1 MFIQK
6 QHDSNNYGIMLF
18 FLIKEIIDVFKIAR
32 AAKQNPQKLRTPAG
46 LIRPIAPASPLTIG
60 AAKTAPRLIPIRITD
75 VVGVPTFLGATYAT
89 RRKAWGKTQPK
100 KTPVF
105 RSESFRG
112 ISMAVPLS
120 GLWLSINTQLIF
132 SGRATKYL
140 SASLMAKPA
149 KVSHDFSIA
158 LRHFL
163 SFLL

>member
-75 VVGVPTFLGATYAT
+75 VVGVPTFLGPTYAM

-100 KTPVF
+100 KTPAF
-105 RSESFRG
+105 RSESFRV

-120 GLWLSINTQLIF
+120 GLWLSIN
-132 SGRATKYL
+132 
-140 SASLMAKPA
+140 M
-149 KVSHDFSIA
+149 
-158 LRHFL
+158 
-163 SFLL
+163 

>member
-1 MFIQK
+1 
-6 QHDSNNYGIMLF
+6 LF
-18 FLIKEIIDVFKIAR
+18 FLKEIIDVFKIAR

-60 AAKTAPRLIPIRITD
+60 VAKAGPRLNLIRITD

-100 KTPVF
+100 KTPAKASAV
-105 RSESFRG
+105 
-112 ISMAVPLS
+112 ISMTVLLS
-120 GLWLSINTQLIF
+120 GLCLSINTQLIF
-132 SGRATKYL
+132 SGSATKYL
-140 SASLMAKPA
+140 IASLMGKPA

>member
-1 MFIQK
+1 MYSK
-6 QHDSNNYGIMLF
+6 MT
-18 FLIKEIIDVFKIAR
+18 R
-32 AAKQNPQKLRTPAG
+32 AEKTKLQKLRT
-46 LIRPIAPASPLTIG
+46 LTEFVSPLAIG
-60 AAKTAPRLIPIRITD
+60 VTKAGPRLKLIRITD
-75 VVGVPTFLGATYAT
+75 VVGISLFLGATYAT
-89 RRKAWGKTQPK
+89 RRKAWGKSQPK

>member
-1 MFIQK
+1 MY
-6 QHDSNNYGIMLF
+6 S
-18 FLIKEIIDVFKIAR
+18 KIAR
-32 AAKQNPQKLRTPAG
+32 AAKPKPQKLRTQIE
-46 LIRPIAPASPLTIG
+46 LVRSMAPASALTIG

-75 VVGVPTFLGATYAT
+75 VVGISLFLGAIYAT
-89 RRKAWGKTQPK
+89 RRKTWGKSQPK
-100 KTPVF
+100 KTPAF
-105 RSESFRG
+105 RSESFRV

>member
-1 MFIQK
+1 MYSKMI
-6 QHDSNNYGIMLF
+6 
-18 FLIKEIIDVFKIAR
+18 R
-32 AAKQNPQKLRTPAG
+32 AEKTKLQKLRTLAEFV
-46 LIRPIAPASPLTIG
+46 SPLAIG
-60 AAKTAPRLIPIRITD
+60 VAKAGPRLNLIRITD

-100 KTPVF
+100 KTPAF

-132 SGRATKYL
+132 SGRVTKYL
-140 SASLMAKPA
+140 STSLIAKPA

>member
-1 MFIQK
+1 MYSKMI
-6 QHDSNNYGIMLF
+6 
-18 FLIKEIIDVFKIAR
+18 R
-32 AAKQNPQKLRTPAG
+32 AEKTKLQKLRTLAEFV
-46 LIRPIAPASPLTIG
+46 SPLAIG
-60 AAKTAPRLIPIRITD
+60 VAKAGPRLNLIRITD

-89 RRKAWGKTQPK
+89 RRKAWGKSQPK

-132 SGRATKYL
+132 SGSATKYL
-140 SASLMAKPA
+140 IASLMGKPA

>member
-1 MFIQK
+1 MYSK
-6 QHDSNNYGIMLF
+6 MT
-18 FLIKEIIDVFKIAR
+18 R
-32 AAKQNPQKLRTPAG
+32 AEKKKPQKLRTQIE
-46 LIRPIAPASPLTIG
+46 LVRSMAPASALTIG

-75 VVGVPTFLGATYAT
+75 VVGVPTFLGPTYAM

-100 KTPVF
+100 KTPAF
-105 RSESFRG
+105 RSESFRV

-132 SGRATKYL
+132 SSRATKYL
-140 SASLMAKPA
+140 SASLMAKPV

>member
-32 AAKQNPQKLRTPAG
+32 VAKQNPQKLRTPAG

-75 VVGVPTFLGATYAT
+75 IVSVLPVLGLTCAT

-100 KTPVF
+100 KTPAKASAV
-105 RSESFRG
+105 
-112 ISMAVPLS
+112 ISMTVLLS
-120 GLWLSINTQLIF
+120 GLCLSINTQLIF
-132 SGRATKYL
+132 SGSATKYL
-140 SASLMAKPA
+140 IASLMGKPA

>member
-32 AAKQNPQKLRTPAG
+32 AEKTKLQKLRTLAEFV
-46 LIRPIAPASPLTIG
+46 SPLAIG
-60 AAKTAPRLIPIRITD
+60 VAKAGPRLNLIRITD
-75 VVGVPTFLGATYAT
+75 VVGVPTFLGPTYAM

-100 KTPVF
+100 KTPAF
-105 RSESFRG
+105 RSESFRV

>member
-60 AAKTAPRLIPIRITD
+60 AAKTAPRLNLIRITD

-100 KTPVF
+100 KTPAF

-120 GLWLSINTQLIF
+120 GLCLSINT
-132 SGRATKYL
+132 R
-140 SASLMAKPA
+140 
-149 KVSHDFSIA
+149 
-158 LRHFL
+158 
-163 SFLL
+163 

>member
-1 MFIQK
+1 MYSKMI
-6 QHDSNNYGIMLF
+6 
-18 FLIKEIIDVFKIAR
+18 R
-32 AAKQNPQKLRTPAG
+32 AEKTKLQKLRTLAEFV
-46 LIRPIAPASPLTIG
+46 SPLAIG
-60 AAKTAPRLIPIRITD
+60 VAKAGPRLNLIRITD

-89 RRKAWGKTQPK
+89 RRKAWGKSQPK

-140 SASLMAKPA
+140 IASLMAKPV

>member
-1 MFIQK
+1 MYSKMI
-6 QHDSNNYGIMLF
+6 
-18 FLIKEIIDVFKIAR
+18 R
-32 AAKQNPQKLRTPAG
+32 AEKTKLQKLRTLAEFV
-46 LIRPIAPASPLTIG
+46 SPLAIG
-60 AAKTAPRLIPIRITD
+60 VAKAGPRLNLIRITD

-89 RRKAWGKTQPK
+89 RRKAWGKSQPK

-149 KVSHDFSIA
+149 KVSRDFSIA
-158 LRHFL
+158 LRHFW